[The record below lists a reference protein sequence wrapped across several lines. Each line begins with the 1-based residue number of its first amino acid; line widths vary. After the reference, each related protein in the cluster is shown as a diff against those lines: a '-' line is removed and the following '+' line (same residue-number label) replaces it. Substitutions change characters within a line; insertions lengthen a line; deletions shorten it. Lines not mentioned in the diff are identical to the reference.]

1 MYAVNIN
8 DLTKF
13 KNDPVHPVNML
24 LVPLLTDTI
33 VNCEPGQIDGDAV
46 LVSDAFR
53 EHWQALI
60 HVIRKGSGCYRGIRK
75 DYLRIY
81 RKRRNGWE
89 QI

>member
-13 KNDPVHPVNML
+13 KDDPVHPVNML

-33 VNCEPGQIDGDAV
+33 VNCEPGQIDGNAV
-46 LVSDAFR
+46 LASDAFKENWR
-53 EHWQALI
+53 ALI
-60 HVIRKGSGCYRGIRK
+60 HVIRKGSGCYRGVRRH
-75 DYLRIY
+75 YLRIY
-81 RKRRNGWE
+81 RKRGNGWE